1 MTDSSTPVAVIGVGH
16 MGRHHARLY
25 AELPQSR
32 LVAVVDKDAAR
43 AAQCAKEYSAK
54 AMSSVDELP
63 DEIRAVSL
71 AVPTVHHLPIAEAL
85 LRRGIAVL
93 VEKPLAATVAEADR
107 ILACTRETGTLLT
120 VGHTERFNPVV
131 RAMQRLNIRPKYV
144 ETQRV
149 SPFRFRSADV
159 GVVADMMIHDIDIV
173 LSMVRSPVVAVDAV
187 GVNVLGKHEDV
198 ANARVTFASGAV
210 ANLVASRLALKT
222 DRRIR
227 VFSETAYLSVDYQ
240 RKSGIAVTRDANLDI
255 LALARDKNVE
265 DLSQMAN
272 LDFGKLVKVEP
283 LQVDDVEPLR
293 AELEAFLA
301 SVQTGSAPAVTAED
315 GAAAVRLAAQIV
327 EAVQS
332 HQWHL

>member
-1 MTDSSTPVAVIGVGH
+1 VTDSALPVAVVGVGH

-25 AELPQSR
+25 SELPQSR

-43 AAQCAKEYSAK
+43 AAECAGKYGAK
-54 AMSSVDELP
+54 AFTSIDQLP
-63 DEIRAVSL
+63 DGIRAVTV
-71 AVPTVHHLPIAEAL
+71 AVPTIYHVEVAESL
-85 LRRGIAVL
+85 MRRGIAVL
-93 VEKPLAATVAEADR
+93 VEKPLAGSVAEAER
-107 ILACTRETGTLLT
+107 LLACTRETGVLLS

-131 RAMQRLNIRPKYV
+131 RAMQRLDVRPKYI

-173 LSMVRSPVVAVDAV
+173 LHMVRSRAVHVDAV
-187 GVNVLGKHEDV
+187 GVNVIGKHEDV
-198 ANARVTFASGAV
+198 ANARVAFENGAV

-240 RKSGIAVTRDANLDI
+240 SKSGIAVTRDANLDI
-255 LALARDKNVE
+255 LALAKDKNLE

-272 LDFGKLVKVEP
+272 LDFGKMVKVEP

-293 AELEAFLA
+293 AELEAFLE
-301 SVQTGSAPAVTAED
+301 SVCTGATPAVTAED
-315 GAAAVRLAAQIV
+315 GAAAVRLAADIV
-327 EAVQS
+327 EAVKS
-332 HQWHL
+332 HKWSV